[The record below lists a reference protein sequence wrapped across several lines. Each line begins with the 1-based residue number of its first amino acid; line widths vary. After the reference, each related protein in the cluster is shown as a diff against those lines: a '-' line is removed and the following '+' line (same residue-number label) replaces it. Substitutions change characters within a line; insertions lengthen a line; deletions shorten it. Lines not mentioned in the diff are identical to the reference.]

1 MMPCPKCGFWEE
13 EGSIFCSNCGATF
26 ARPSLGEQPQPP
38 AQPLPVQPSH
48 PVEGMPHQAPQ
59 PPGQMP
65 YQQGGQPQAYAQPY
79 AQAAYPIQP
88 PEVGKGR
95 WIPWL
100 IGVMGL
106 LVIAVVLIL
115 VFTVFKGDGGVETE
129 VSGSGSTVT
138 SEDTAE
144 DNAED
149 TSKDTTQDLVVYEGM
164 LVPLSLD
171 YPRGWKLD
179 EDPDGYIE
187 IWPKD
192 KKEEVLL
199 FIYHED
205 LTEYE
210 YSLEEWVNQAT
221 ADLDEM
227 GRGFKMSSTE
237 IDGCPAS
244 RLTYVEDQTD
254 TPDYRVMQIFTMKDG
269 IAYTVKFICEESVY
283 ERYQKDATEVI
294 ASIEFF

>member
-1 MMPCPKCGFWEE
+1 M
-13 EGSIFCSNCGATF
+13 
-26 ARPSLGEQPQPP
+26 
-38 AQPLPVQPSH
+38 
-48 PVEGMPHQAPQ
+48 
-59 PPGQMP
+59 
-65 YQQGGQPQAYAQPY
+65 
-79 AQAAYPIQP
+79 
-88 PEVGKGR
+88 
-95 WIPWL
+95 
-100 IGVMGL
+100 
-106 LVIAVVLIL
+106 
-115 VFTVFKGDGGVETE
+115 
-129 VSGSGSTVT
+129 T

-149 TSKDTTQDLVVYEGM
+149 TSKDTTRTCRL
-164 LVPLSLD
+164 
-171 YPRGWKLD
+171 RGHAGTAEPGLPARWKLTG
-179 EDPDGYIE
+179 PDGYIE

-227 GRGFKMSSTE
+227 GRDFKMSSTE